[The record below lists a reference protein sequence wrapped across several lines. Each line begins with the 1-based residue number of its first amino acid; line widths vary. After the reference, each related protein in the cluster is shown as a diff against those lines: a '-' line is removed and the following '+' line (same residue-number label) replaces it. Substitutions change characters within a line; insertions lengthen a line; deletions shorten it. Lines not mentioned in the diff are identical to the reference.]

1 MTLQDLLNADV
12 NSIGPAIRRG
22 LAWWGRELN
31 ELLPPS
37 LRERRRRTAKWLAQM
52 SGDGVIRL
60 WRDGVPAGE
69 TEAVQVAVR
78 PADLIAPDGAVLVH
92 ELDLPR
98 LSGADL
104 HRLMALNMDRYTP
117 FTADLVYFDTV
128 VIDRPADSAKQRVRL
143 GVLSRDRGR
152 ALLDRASAA
161 GLKVL
166 RLGVGVGPEARTL
179 EFDFMRAIRLEEGGD
194 PTSRRRTYLWFTCA
208 ALVAINVAIAVGRDM
223 NDVGQLQRLV
233 DAQQPT
239 VILAMRLRK
248 TVESERGR
256 RLALLTQRSVHE
268 PLRILDA
275 ATRALPAGAWVQR
288 LEWNGRAVRLVGF
301 KPASFDVL
309 TAVQGPA
316 LSNPR
321 SLLSD
326 MPPKT
331 PSGQEPFDIMA
342 DATPRLSR

>member
-12 NSIGPAIRRG
+12 NSILPWIRQA
-22 LAWWGRELN
+22 LAWWGHELG

-37 LRERRRRTAKWLAQM
+37 MRQRRRRAARWLAQM
-52 SGDGVIRL
+52 SRDGAVRL
-60 WRDGVPAGE
+60 WRDGAPVGEMQAAPAG
-69 TEAVQVAVR
+69 VR
-78 PADLIAPDGAVLVH
+78 PCDLIAPEGAVLVH

-104 HRLMALNMDRYTP
+104 HRLVALNMDRYTP
-117 FTADLVYFDTV
+117 FTAEQVYFDTL

-152 ALLDRASAA
+152 ALLDQAAAA
-161 GLKVL
+161 GLKVV
-166 RLGVGVGPEARTL
+166 RLGVGAGPDGRGL
-179 EFDFMRAIRLEEGGD
+179 EFDFMRAIRMEEGGD
-194 PTSRRRTYLWFTCA
+194 PTNRRRTYLWAACA
-208 ALVAINVAIAVGRDM
+208 ALVVINVAIAIGRDM
-223 NDVGQLQRLV
+223 NDVAQLQRLV

-239 VILAMRLRK
+239 VALAMRLRK
-248 TVESERGR
+248 TVETERAR

-275 ATRALPAGAWVQR
+275 ATRDLPAGAWVQR

-326 MPPKT
+326 MPTKT
-331 PSGQEPFDIMA
+331 ASGQEPFDIMA
-342 DATPRLSR
+342 DAATRRTR